1 MKIAMLSWE
10 SLHSIPVGGGAVH
23 VTELAAALERRGHEV
38 HVFTRLGKGQTTAAI
53 IDGVH
58 YHRCPIELHP
68 DFITETNNMG
78 NSLMYFLAAHEFQSG
93 KPFDII
99 HGHDWLCSKAVAQAK
114 NDHGRKTVFTIHS
127 TQFGRT
133 GNNLHT
139 GVCDRIRAIEREGT
153 FVADRVIAVSGYLA
167 DEVKWQYEVPEWKLR
182 VVYNGIDCTRFDDE
196 IDPAVCRASY
206 GVAPMDPMILFVGR
220 ISTQKGPD
228 LLLEAMPSIL
238 HYKPNA
244 KAVFVGD
251 GDMRGHLLHRAK
263 ELGVDFAVRF
273 PGAMSPDGDV
283 LNLFKSAD
291 VICVPSRNEPFGIVV
306 LEAWAA
312 SKPVVVTRNGGPRD
326 FVSHGEDGYVVDAS
340 AWGIA
345 DGVKAAFSNFE
356 HARWMGSRGRV
367 KAAYGFSW
375 DTIAEQTEAI
385 YREIVPADTVAEVK
399 DKAIETAAEKKVE
412 VPVKETEDVR
422 ATVPV
427 EMLKKEPAEAKESA
441 STPTPVKEPSR
452 SASTAG

>member
-38 HVFTRLGKGQTTAAI
+38 HVFTRLGEGQSTSAM
-53 IDGVH
+53 IDGVK
-58 YHRCPIELHP
+58 YHRCPIELDP

-78 NSLMYFLAAHEFQSG
+78 NSLIYFLGATEAADG
-93 KPFDII
+93 VPFDIV
-99 HGHDWLCSKAVAQAK
+99 HGHDWLCSKALAQAK
-114 NDHGRKTVFTIHS
+114 NDRGRKVVFTIHS

-182 VVYNGIDCTRFDDE
+182 VVYNGIECSRFDGE
-196 IDPAVCRASY
+196 IDPAVCRRSY
-206 GVAPMDPMILFVGR
+206 GVGPLDPMILYVGR

-238 HYKPNA
+238 RYQPGA

-251 GDMRGHLLHRAK
+251 GDMRSHLEHRAR
-263 ELGVDFAVRF
+263 ELGVNHAVRF
-273 PGAMSPDGDV
+273 PGAMGPDSDV
-283 LNLFKSAD
+283 LNLFKSTD
-291 VICVPSRNEPFGIVV
+291 VVCVPSRNEPFGIVV

-326 FVSHGEDGYVVDAS
+326 FVSHGEDGYLVDAT
-340 AWGIA
+340 AAGIA

-375 DTIAEQTEAI
+375 DGIAEQTEAI
-385 YREIVPADTVAEVK
+385 YREILPQ
-399 DKAIETAAEKKVE
+399 
-412 VPVKETEDVR
+412 P
-422 ATVPV
+422 
-427 EMLKKEPAEAKESA
+427 LPAEAIKSIETEAAEPETAESQ
-441 STPTPVKEPSR
+441 S
-452 SASTAG
+452 

>member
-38 HVFTRLGKGQTTAAI
+38 HVFTRLGQGQTTAAI
-53 IDGVH
+53 IDGVY

-78 NSLMYFLAAHEFQSG
+78 NALMYFLAAHEAQSG
-93 KPFDII
+93 EPFDIV

-127 TQFGRT
+127 TQYGRT

-139 GVCDRIRAIEREGT
+139 GVCDRFRASEREGT

-182 VVYNGIDCTRFDDE
+182 VVYNGIDCTRFDDP

-238 HYKPNA
+238 QYKPNA

-251 GDMRGHLLHRAK
+251 GDMRSHLQHRAK

-283 LNLFKSAD
+283 MNLFKSTD
-291 VICVPSRNEPFGIVV
+291 VVCVPSRNEPFGIVV

-326 FVSHGEDGYVVDAS
+326 FVAHNDDGYLVDAS

-345 DGVKAAFSNFE
+345 DGVKAVFSNFE

-385 YREIVPADTVAEVK
+385 YREIVPAEAAEVK
-399 DKAIETAAEKKVE
+399 KKSAEAAPEKKVE
-412 VPVKETEDVR
+412 VPVKKAEEAKAAVTTEVVKEE
-422 ATVPV
+422 AVEAKVPV
-427 EMLKKEPAEAKESA
+427 PVMES
-441 STPTPVKEPSR
+441 SR
-452 SASTAG
+452 SASAAG